1 MAGSNVQLLVLN
13 APCGD
18 FQRLSNWRRVSG
30 PDQRVSALDQSVYP
44 VMVDTKHAD
53 LFTEICPNGQ
63 YSDTLF
69 GIENARP
76 DGIHLSQEAS
86 DELAR
91 QWLGPQVLDAAST
104 GGSGPII
111 GNPGA

>member
-1 MAGSNVQLLVLN
+1 VAG
-13 APCGD
+13 A
-18 FQRLSNWRRVSG
+18 
-30 PDQRVSALDQSVYP
+30 ALFAFGGVFDA
-44 VMVDTKHAD
+44 TWH
-53 LFTEICPNGQ
+53 
-63 YSDTLF
+63 TLF

-104 GGSGPII
+104 GGGGPII